1 VELRQLR
8 YFVAIAERESFTR
21 ASEHLLIAQPALSAQ
36 IAKLEDELGVALF
49 EKAGRGVR
57 LTVPGRLVL
66 AEAQRT
72 LAAADVVERIARAGA
87 EGAVGSIRVG
97 YTRLF
102 PFRDMTTVLRAFR
115 QERPHVALVLRE
127 HAANEHA
134 QLVRSGELDGAFG
147 RLPDDVEEDGEL
159 TGYSLITV
167 PTMVV
172 LPRGHR
178 LLVHRTV
185 QLRELALED
194 WVVISR
200 VVGGS
205 IRDDVLALCRNAGFT
220 PRIAQETPDVHVL
233 FGLVA
238 AGLGVAM
245 GTSAGRDL
253 AVRGIRFAATSP
265 HLTIRYGLIVR
276 RDAKAPA
283 LEALIREVCNA
294 ARLIADRD

>member
-21 ASEHLLIAQPALSAQ
+21 ASESLFIAQPALSAQ

-66 AEAQRT
+66 VEAQRT
-72 LAAADVVERIARAGA
+72 LAAADAVERMARAGA
-87 EGAVGSIRVG
+87 EGAVGRVRIG

-115 QERPHVALVLRE
+115 QDRPQVVLELRE
-127 HAANEHA
+127 HAANEHG
-134 QLVRSGELDGAFG
+134 QLVRSGQLDGAFG
-147 RLPDDVEEDGEL
+147 RLPDYLDDDDEL
-159 TGYSLITV
+159 AGYSLVTV

-178 LLVHRTV
+178 LLQHRTV
-185 QLRELALED
+185 PLGDLALED
-194 WVVISR
+194 WVVITR

-205 IRDDVLALCRNAGFT
+205 ISDDFFALCRSAGFS
-220 PRIAQETPDVHVL
+220 PRIAQETPDVRVL
-233 FGLVA
+233 FGFVA

-265 HLTIRYGLIVR
+265 HLTIRYGLLVR
-276 RDAKAPA
+276 RDAKDSAVAA
-283 LEALIREVCNA
+283 LVREVSSA